1 MGWQLSRSRTA
12 LLRHREEFGLK
23 YSRSHRQFE
32 TLYFGARPNRLL
44 IYDKIGELAN
54 QHKQIVRKQ
63 ERLREPRVAFEE
75 FCGYPRLGIA
85 LTRIERE
92 LSGSRI
98 PLQIATLSKLKHGGT
113 KFNPFDQLEFLD
125 TDVESAVPTDS
136 VGASEYLKLEGFRQS
151 ANVRVRGVSK
161 RLREPRVLSVGECHR
176 VIDQLVEEPFRTMV
190 ILDMATGLR
199 CSELL
204 ALKWCDIEWEQLGML
219 VRRAIVD
226 GTVDEVKT
234 KYSKAGL
241 PLDPTLT
248 EILWNWKM
256 KTQFRADSDWI
267 FASPFQAGA
276 FPYAPWGVQQRR
288 IRPAGQRAGLGN
300 RIGWHTFRHTFASM
314 LRSNGEDLKVQ
325 QELLRHADV
334 RTTINV
340 YTQALSDDK
349 RRAQSKVVRMVLPE
363 TRERSRSVAP

>member
-1 MGWQLSRSRTA
+1 
-12 LLRHREEFGLK
+12 
-23 YSRSHRQFE
+23 
-32 TLYFGARPNRLL
+32 
-44 IYDKIGELAN
+44 
-54 QHKQIVRKQ
+54 
-63 ERLREPRVAFEE
+63 
-75 FCGYPRLGIA
+75 
-85 LTRIERE
+85 
-92 LSGSRI
+92 
-98 PLQIATLSKLKHGGT
+98 
-113 KFNPFDQLEFLD
+113 
-125 TDVESAVPTDS
+125 
-136 VGASEYLKLEGFRQS
+136 
-151 ANVRVRGVSK
+151 
-161 RLREPRVLSVGECHR
+161 
-176 VIDQLVEEPFRTMV
+176 
-190 ILDMATGLR
+190 
-199 CSELL
+199 
-204 ALKWCDIEWEQLGML
+204 ML